1 MTSRVLSALSL
12 CLLVGMAACGGNK
25 DDGEDTTVVESGLDT
40 NLDTGEEDVLP
51 YPFTLDF
58 TGSLEQ
64 SLLFD
69 APNCTLN
76 APTHLQVFWRNLA
89 RDHTFVLVAEILG
102 GVASTGSY
110 DQNTT
115 GARLKLQEE
124 AGGSGA
130 YYQSDASQ
138 GDTFIIEITEH
149 NYEEGYARGTFSFS
163 ALHSGSDA
171 TTATPMPI
179 PIYCGSS

>member
-1 MTSRVLSALSL
+1 MWSRVLSLL
-12 CLLVGMAACGGNK
+12 PVCLLALPACTGDK
-25 DDGEDTTVVESGLDT
+25 DEDEDSNPSETAQ
-40 NLDTGEEDVLP
+40 DTGDTAEEDVLP

-58 TGSLEQ
+58 TGSLEE

-102 GVASTGSY
+102 GVESTGTY
-110 DQNTT
+110 DQGTT
-115 GARLKLQEE
+115 GASIKLQEE

-130 YYQSDASQ
+130 YYQADTSQ
-138 GDTFIIEITEH
+138 GDTFGIELGEH
-149 NYEEGYARGTFSFS
+149 DYESGYVRGSFIFSS
-163 ALHSGSDA
+163 LHSGTDA
-171 TTATPMPI
+171 TSATPMPV